1 MARAAGEAGNGGGYY
16 GQCGTHQDR
25 LALLEEASRIAASAA
40 AAAAVAAMGGMGGM
54 GGRPVGM
61 AVGAWDS
68 PMPETVNNPQSMAG
82 GAPPHGADDEVL
94 PMVVATGSSD
104 IPTRVKAVKATPVAT
119 IIGEGGGGFAPP
131 PATAVT
137 ATGAPGKAWGAAPGG
152 DGGDGKEGQ
161 IRMIAS
167 EECAVVAL
175 SEGEGETKLSS
186 FDSNDG
192 GDDDDDD
199 DDDALYAEGDG
210 ALVLLG
216 DAGSE
221 DECGEST
228 EDSSLAMTHS
238 SFGKC
243 PYAECLY

>member
-1 MARAAGEAGNGGGYY
+1 
-16 GQCGTHQDR
+16 
-25 LALLEEASRIAASAA
+25 
-40 AAAAVAAMGGMGGM
+40 
-54 GGRPVGM
+54 
-61 AVGAWDS
+61 
-68 PMPETVNNPQSMAG
+68 MPETVNNPQSTA
-82 GAPPHGADDEVL
+82 GAPPHEDDEVL

-104 IPTRVKAVKATPVAT
+104 IPTTVKAPVAPVAT

-152 DGGDGKEGQ
+152 DGGDGGDGKEGQ
-161 IRMIAS
+161 IRMIAT

-199 DDDALYAEGDG
+199 DDALYAEGDG

-221 DECGEST
+221 DECGDST

-243 PYAECLY
+243 PCAECLYLMPFMPF